1 MNLLDSYFK
10 KPVFWDYFVAS
21 LISFIIWKL
30 YYNSIIKLPDESNF
44 TSITSDIANIG
55 LTSTGFILTLL
66 TVLITFKSSS
76 RITKKNISK
85 AETIFEMFFVSG
97 LYFETVKHLKN
108 CIKSLIFISLLG
120 FLLKI
125 FLNNY
130 FKYLLFFYNIIG
142 IAIVIF
148 TLWRCLLILGKI
160 LEMQE
165 KE

>member
-1 MNLLDSYFK
+1 
-10 KPVFWDYFVAS
+10 
-21 LISFIIWKL
+21 
-30 YYNSIIKLPDESNF
+30 
-44 TSITSDIANIG
+44 
-55 LTSTGFILTLL
+55 
-66 TVLITFKSSS
+66 
-76 RITKKNISK
+76 
-85 AETIFEMFFVSG
+85 
-97 LYFETVKHLKN
+97 VKHLKN